1 MTALKLTARRSRNG
15 EPRKAAYINRLR
27 GESKATL
34 VVSGADKQS
43 NARAILE
50 DDKEH

>member
-1 MTALKLTARRSRNG
+1 VTALKLTARRSRNG